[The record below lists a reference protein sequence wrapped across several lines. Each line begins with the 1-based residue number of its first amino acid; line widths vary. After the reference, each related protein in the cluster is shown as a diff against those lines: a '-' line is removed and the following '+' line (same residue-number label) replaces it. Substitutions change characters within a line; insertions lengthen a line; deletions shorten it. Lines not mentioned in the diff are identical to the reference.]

1 MQDGLA
7 AMCGASPAERA
18 KLGGLPDD
26 ARGMLGAQIGAE
38 AKPRYAGTEG
48 VFAGG
53 GR

>member
-26 ARGMLGAQIGAE
+26 ARGMLGAQIAFIRGALILYYK
-38 AKPRYAGTEG
+38 AAI
-48 VFAGG
+48 ALHI
-53 GR
+53 